1 MLAGVPYLA
10 TINATLNLV
19 AAILLGAGFY
29 FIRQGRVT
37 AHRRCMVSAFVVSV
51 AFLVCY
57 LLYHYQVG
65 DVRFSG
71 HGLIRPTYF
80 TILISHILLAFTVP
94 PLAIITLARA
104 LRGNFKA
111 HRRIARFTWPIW
123 MYVSVTGVVVYLL
136 VYIAYG
142 PPHIR

>member
-1 MLAGVPYLA
+1 MLAGVPCLA
-10 TINATLNLV
+10 TANAILNLI
-19 AAILLGAGFY
+19 AATLLGAGLY
-29 FIRQGRVT
+29 FIRHGRVM
-37 AHRRCMVSAFVVSV
+37 AHRRCMVAAFVVSV
-51 AFLVCY
+51 VFLISY
-57 LLYHYQVG
+57 LLYHYRVG

-71 HGLIRPTYF
+71 QGPIRPIYF
-80 TILISHILLAFTVP
+80 TILISHILLAFAVP

-142 PPHIR
+142 PPQIR

>member
-10 TINATLNLV
+10 TINASLNLV
-19 AAILLGAGFY
+19 AALFLGAGLY
-29 FIRQGRVT
+29 FIRHGRVN
-37 AHRRCMVSAFVVSV
+37 AHRRCMVTAFVVSV

-71 HGLIRPTYF
+71 HGLIRPIYF
-80 TILISHILLAFTVP
+80 TLLISHILLAFTVP
-94 PLAIITLARA
+94 PLAIITLVRA

-136 VYIAYG
+136 VYIVYG
-142 PPHIR
+142 PPNLH